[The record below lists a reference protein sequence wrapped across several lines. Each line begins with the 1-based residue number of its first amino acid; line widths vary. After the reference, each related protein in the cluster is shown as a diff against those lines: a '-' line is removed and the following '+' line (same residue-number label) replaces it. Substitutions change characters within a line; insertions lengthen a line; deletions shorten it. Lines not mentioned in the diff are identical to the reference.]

1 MRKLPLASVALC
13 LVLSAPAHAAF
24 TPRGIIGDVM
34 ASGGAPTYG
43 QLIHWYNHHSDK
55 DRATLGY
62 WILGT
67 FTGVE
72 TQMVAEPAFAES
84 TGADLHDLQILELTR
99 AFCKDNLKAGVF
111 DTIVSFVQ
119 FGLEESV
126 KHPHPGYKH
135 GPNIHG
141 QIVYGKTC
149 QNLIMETADE
159 TTNEVGKWKGPIDP
173 DHKFF
178 LEEWMLGAA
187 SGIELMALH
196 NNPIQGTKINP
207 DALLAQFYQ
216 ICRNNPTWVVIQA
229 VMDQEVN
236 NIEAAKEEGAK

>member
-1 MRKLPLASVALC
+1 MKKILLATATLLALAG
-13 LVLSAPAHAAF
+13 SAHAAF

-34 ASGGAPTYG
+34 AGGGAPTCG
-43 QLIHWYNHHSDK
+43 QFIHWYNHHSDK
-55 DRATLGY
+55 DRGTLGY
-62 WILGT
+62 WILGF

-72 TQMVAEPAFAES
+72 TQMIDEPAFAMS
-84 TGADLHDLQILELTR
+84 TGADIHDLQILESTR
-99 AFCKDNLKAGVF
+99 GFCKDNPKAGVL
-111 DTIVSFVQ
+111 DAIVSFVHV
-119 FGLEESV
+119 GLEESV
-126 KHPHPGYKH
+126 KRPHPGYKH

-149 QNLIMETADE
+149 QNLIMETAGE
-159 TTNEVGKWKGPIDP
+159 TTVEGDKFLGPIDP
-173 DHKFF
+173 DHKFS

-196 NNPIQGTKINP
+196 NNPIQGTTIEP

-216 ICRNNPTWVVIQA
+216 ICRDNPTWMVVQA

-236 NIEAAKEEGAK
+236 NIEAAKKEGAK